1 MKKRYIKIL
10 APAMLSMT
18 LMAHADGGEVEI
30 AKLDCKIPAKTM
42 PVCGEP
48 SYYEYHNRIAVFSPL
63 HQTYERIKTNAFYT
77 GVEIWAMSTWTNGP
91 GTNYAFLGEAEL
103 RFGWNYFYN
112 GRDHVTPFVGAGVIK
127 DYKREKFNDDHG
139 AKKPAVAY
147 GVFGLL
153 YDHEFNSIFNLG
165 INLKG
170 LVGGQISKSRYD
182 WGSPVG
188 GIDIALPI
196 TFHFGHHRHWD
207 IRIEPFDIYLRGTHV
222 SRNYFGFRST
232 VGYRF

>member
-1 MKKRYIKIL
+1 MKKKYMKFL
-10 APAMLSMT
+10 
-18 LMAHADGGEVEI
+18 V
-30 AKLDCKIPAKTM
+30 

-48 SYYEYHNRIAVFSPL
+48 SYYEYHNRIAVFCPE

-77 GVEIWAMSTWTNGP
+77 GVEIWGTNTWTTDR
-91 GTNYAFLGEAEL
+91 GTKYAILGEAEL

-112 GRDHVTPFVGAGVIK
+112 GRDHITPFVGAGVIK
-127 DYKREKFNDDHG
+127 DFKHERIQGHSH
-139 AKKPAVAY
+139 ATKPPVAY

-165 INLKG
+165 FNLRG
-170 LVGGQISKSRYD
+170 LVGGQASKTRYD

-196 TFHFGHHRHWD
+196 TFRFGYHRHWD
-207 IRIEPFDIYLRGTHV
+207 IRIELFDIYLRGTHI
-222 SRNYFGFRST
+222 SRNYVGCRST

>member
-1 MKKRYIKIL
+1 
-10 APAMLSMT
+10 MT
-18 LMAHADGGEVEI
+18 LVAHGDGGEVAI
-30 AKLDCKIPAKTM
+30 AQSDCKKPAKTM

-48 SYYEYHNRIAVFSPL
+48 SYYEYHNRMAIFSPL

-77 GVEIWAMSTWTNGP
+77 GVEIWALNTWSTDRKLEM
-91 GTNYAFLGEAEL
+91 ALLGEAEL

-112 GRDHVTPFVGAGVIK
+112 GRDHVTPFAGAGVIRDFRK
-127 DYKREKFNDDHG
+127 EKFNDGHHER
-139 AKKPAVAY
+139 KPAVAY

-153 YDHEFNSIFNLG
+153 YDHEFNSVFNLG
-165 INLKG
+165 FNLKG
-170 LVGGQISKSRYD
+170 LVGGQVEKQRYD

-196 TFHFGHHRHWD
+196 TFRFGYHRHWD

-222 SRNYFGFRST
+222 SRNYIGFRST